1 MDPERVFAL
10 DLPGIL
16 LRPHNGWW
24 VAWKAEAARLSPSPA
39 ASVPVI
45 DIPVTEI
52 TDWDSFHDVF
62 APTVD
67 VGRKSEARECLGPT
81 DAQEFG
87 AVGYPDATRVNSLLT
102 EICRERGWCLPPDG
116 EERVRKAI
124 PDGIDMVVD
133 TIIWVEMEMDPVLC
147 DKSTR
152 RWLRGKV
159 DDWLF
164 RRAGRGASSGLP
176 L

>member
-1 MDPERVFAL
+1 M
-10 DLPGIL
+10 
-16 LRPHNGWW
+16 
-24 VAWKAEAARLSPSPA
+24 
-39 ASVPVI
+39 
-45 DIPVTEI
+45 
-52 TDWDSFHDVF
+52 
-62 APTVD
+62 
-67 VGRKSEARECLGPT
+67 

-116 EERVRKAI
+116 AERVRKAV
-124 PDGIDMVVD
+124 PDGIDTVVD
-133 TIIWVEMEMDPVLC
+133 TIICVEMEMDPVLC

-164 RRAGRGASSGLP
+164 HRAGRGASSGLP